1 MSRVNRFVSVVAMLA
16 AGVFGAS
23 STARAQ
29 QSDGSPWSV
38 DFAIG
43 WDNDISGNI
52 NSSGIGT
59 INNQAVVILKN
70 SYEDVY
76 GTGLHLRGGVGYLI
90 GDTKTTEL
98 RASLSFQSLDADFV
112 TPLGDIGVSKLY
124 AQFSDYQ
131 ALTLDLGARQ
141 YYELKPKLRGYADGT
156 IGFGFIDKID
166 AKLVA
171 PGANVI
177 TAANDFYDQTVA
189 FSVGADAGLLFERSP
204 KMGLFVQLGLRWT
217 SGLAEVDD
225 LVGTGLESIN
235 DKSSRW
241 TIPFLAGVRYRF

>member
-1 MSRVNRFVSVVAMLA
+1 
-16 AGVFGAS
+16 
-23 STARAQ
+23 
-29 QSDGSPWSV
+29 
-38 DFAIG
+38 
-43 WDNDISGNI
+43 
-52 NSSGIGT
+52 
-59 INNQAVVILKN
+59 VILKN

-177 TAANDFYDQTVA
+177 TEANDFYDQTVA
-189 FSVGADAGLLFERSP
+189 FSIGTDAGLLFERSP

>member
-1 MSRVNRFVSVVAMLA
+1 MSRVKRFVSVVAMLA
-16 AGVFGAS
+16 AGVFGAA

-29 QSDGSPWSV
+29 ASDGSPWSV

-52 NSSGIGT
+52 NSSAIGT

-76 GTGLHLRGGVGYLI
+76 GTGLHLRGGVGYMLA
-90 GDTKTTEL
+90 DRKTEL
-98 RASLSFQSLDADFV
+98 RGSLSFQSLDADFV
-112 TPLGDIGVSKLY
+112 TPLGDIGSSKLY
-124 AQFSDYQ
+124 GQYSDYQ

-141 YYELKPKLRGYADGT
+141 YYQLKPKIRAYADGT
-156 IGFGFIDKID
+156 IGIGFIDKID

-171 PGANVI
+171 PGANLI
-177 TAANDFYDQTVA
+177 TQANDFYDQTVA
-189 FSVGADAGLLFERSP
+189 FSLAGDAGLLFDRSD
-204 KMGLFVQLGLRWT
+204 KVGLFVQMGLRWMT
-217 SGLAEVDD
+217 GLAEVDN
-225 LVGTGLESIN
+225 LVGTGLDTIN

-241 TIPFLAGVRYRF
+241 TVPFLVGVRYSF